1 VLIRVIWNLKEM
13 GKTSVL
19 IVDDEAINRLLL
31 NEYLDDAGYDPVQ
44 AEGGIQA
51 LELLNA
57 EPDRYAAVLL
67 DRMMPDMDGL
77 TVLKEMKQNDALKD
91 IPVIMQTAKAMKEE
105 IREGLECGSYYYLTK
120 PFDKKTLL
128 TILQAAVDQFYA
140 HVSLISELESTAD
153 SLSMM
158 KEGVFE
164 CRTLEEAR
172 SLSKLLAITCP
183 DPKKVVTG
191 LSELLINAI
200 EHGNLGISYDEKTEF
215 LKNDTLF
222 DEVDNRLAN
231 EDNKNKRVTIE
242 YKKNDGEIVFKIMDC
257 GKGFDFEKYMNIDLS
272 KVFDSHGRGIAMAKL
287 LSFTE
292 IAYQGTGNHVK
303 ASIKL

>member
-1 VLIRVIWNLKEM
+1 MLIRVIWNLKEM